1 MQAGIREDHRL
12 QIAIQKFLRH
22 ARGFIDVAAAD
33 AKSAIDDRWIVENK
47 SFFRCRRAVGV
58 QNFDVRFEKPPCQL
72 SGIGN
77 CGGAANELRVAAV
90 EARDAAETPE
100 HVAQMAAKNATIG
113 VQLVDYNVAQIFE
126 EARPARVVRE
136 DPSVQHVRVGQDDV
150 AFFAN
155 GFARVGG
162 RVAVVGEN
170 AKAVLQ
176 ALVEIVEFCELV
188 LREGLRWKEIERA
201 RI

>member
-1 MQAGIREDHRL
+1 M
-12 QIAIQKFLRH
+12 
-22 ARGFIDVAAAD
+22 
-33 AKSAIDDRWIVENK
+33 
-47 SFFRCRRAVGV
+47 
-58 QNFDVRFEKPPCQL
+58 
-72 SGIGN
+72 
-77 CGGAANELRVAAV
+77 
-90 EARDAAETPE
+90 
-100 HVAQMAAKNATIG
+100 
-113 VQLVDYNVAQIFE
+113 
-126 EARPARVVRE
+126 
-136 DPSVQHVRVGQDDV
+136 QHVRVGQDDV